1 MNAIVE
7 LNDGLGAVFAAGGA
21 FPFGLFGGVIGAVAL
36 GFFALW
42 QSESNDDD
50 DSSPGGGLM
59 QPVALSFSFSNFP
72 CKIFGAELQPKGSS
86 SSVD

>member
-21 FPFGLFGGVIGAVAL
+21 FPFGLFSGVIGAVAL

-42 QSESNDDD
+42 QYESNDDD

-59 QPVALSFSFSNFP
+59 QPVA
-72 CKIFGAELQPKGSS
+72 
-86 SSVD
+86 